1 MTMRTRDNMI
11 TQGIKHWLKNLFAW
25 WPWGRM
31 SANNYV
37 QATNTTVQGTPQE
50 TLFFPT
56 AEGLSAQP
64 TQPSTTSVAI
74 EPLEEEPTPE
84 SGRPVSEEPSFPT
97 KTSFI
102 KPSVDESINILEEK
116 LNTKQEPIHTTQ
128 ELPTPTTEQRL
139 EFLRY
144 LVERGIVNEGDNL

>member
-1 MTMRTRDNMI
+1 MI
-11 TQGIKHWLKNLFAW
+11 TQGIKRWLKNLFAW
-25 WPWGRM
+25 WHWGRM
-31 SANNYV
+31 SAANYV
-37 QATNTTVQGTPQE
+37 QATSTTVQGTQQE

-74 EPLEEEPTPE
+74 ERLEEEPTPE
-84 SGRPVSEEPSFPT
+84 SGRLIAEEPSPT

-102 KPSVDESINILEEK
+102 QPSIDESINILEEK
-116 LNTKQEPIHTTQ
+116 PKTKQEAVHTTQ
-128 ELPTPTTEQRL
+128 ELLTPTTEQRL

-144 LVERGIVNEGDNL
+144 LVERGIVNEGDTNKS